1 MASTVA
7 TYSAPCRYITAEDIL
22 ALDTNC
28 EISFGTLSV
37 AGGAR
42 YIATFPNGSE
52 IVIYVQVDGSA
63 SVNGIPAEVAFG
75 GDKLAAVTN
84 DGEIFTIGIRRR

>member
-1 MASTVA
+1 MAS
-7 TYSAPCRYITAEDIL
+7 
-22 ALDTNC
+22 DTNC

-42 YIATFPNGSE
+42 YIATFLNGSE

-75 GDKLAAVTN
+75 GGKLAAVTEN
-84 DGEIFTIGIRRR
+84 GEIFTLGTRQR